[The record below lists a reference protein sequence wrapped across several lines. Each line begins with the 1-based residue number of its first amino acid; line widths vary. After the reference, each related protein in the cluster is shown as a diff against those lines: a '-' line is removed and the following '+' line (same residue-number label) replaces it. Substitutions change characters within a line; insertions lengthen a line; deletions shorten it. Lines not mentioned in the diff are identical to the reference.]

1 MALPKLNSTP
11 SYEVTIPS
19 SGQVVT
25 YRPFLVKE
33 QKNLL
38 IALETQDR
46 KDLLRAITRTIK
58 ACIEA
63 DVKSPLTT
71 FDVDYLFTM
80 IRSKSVGES
89 VTIQLPCTECETT
102 NEIAVE
108 LDKVQIANS
117 TVDPILQISPDIAVK
132 MRYPTYEEFLDN
144 ESLAAAKSAAEIIFE
159 LMLICMESVMTEEE
173 RIDLRSEAREDVVSF
188 VESMTTQQYDMLANF
203 VNGIPFVFQDI
214 EYKCTGCAHDNVR
227 TLKGMDDFF

>member
-19 SGQVVT
+19 AGQLAT

-58 ACIEA
+58 SCLEVE
-63 DVKSPLTT
+63 VKTPLTT
-71 FDVDYLFTM
+71 FDIDYLFTM
-80 IRSKSVGES
+80 IRSKSVGET
-89 VTIQLPCTECETT
+89 VEIEIPCSECETR
-102 NEIAVE
+102 NNVKVD
-108 LDKVQIANS
+108 LDKSEISNEV
-117 TVDPILQISPDIAVK
+117 VDPVLQITPDIAVK
-132 MRYPTYEEFLDN
+132 MRYPTYEEFLNN
-144 ESLAAAKSAAEIIFE
+144 EALSQAKTSAEAIFE
-159 LMLICMESVMTEEE
+159 LMLICMESVHTEEE
-173 RIDLRSEAREDVVSF
+173 RISMKEESREDVIAF
-188 VESMTTQQYDMLANF
+188 IESMTTSQYDMMANF
-203 VNGIPFVFQDI
+203 INGIPFVFQDI
-214 EYKCTGCAHDNVR
+214 KYTCTSCGHDNVR

>member
-46 KDLLRAITRTIK
+46 KGLLRAITRTIQ
-58 ACIEA
+58 ACVEGDI
-63 DVKSPLTT
+63 KSPLTT
-71 FDVDYLFTM
+71 FDIDYLFTI

-89 VTIQLPCTECETT
+89 IEIQLPCVECETQNIVT
-102 NEIAVE
+102 VE
-108 LDKVQIANS
+108 LDTVEISNKDIDTLVQIS
-117 TVDPILQISPDIAVK
+117 SDIAIK
-132 MRYPTYEEFLDN
+132 MRFPTYEEFLDN
-144 ESLAAAKSAAEIIFE
+144 KELSEAKTQSEVIFE
-159 LMLICMESVMTEEE
+159 LMLICMEAVLTDEE
-173 RIDLRSEAREDVVSF
+173 RIDLKTETREDVIAF
-188 VESMTTQQYDMLANF
+188 IESMTTSQYEQMAKFINEM
-203 VNGIPFVFQDI
+203 PFVFKEI
-214 EYKCTGCAHDNVR
+214 EYACSNCGTENTR

>member
-1 MALPKLNSTP
+1 MALPILNSTP

-19 SGQVVT
+19 TGQAVT

-46 KDLLRAITRTIK
+46 KDLLRAITRTIR
-58 ACIEA
+58 ACVEVDLDA
-63 DVKSPLTT
+63 HLTT

-80 IRSKSVGES
+80 IRSKSVGE
-89 VTIQLPCTECETT
+89 TIEIQLPCSECNADNVT
-102 NEIAVE
+102 
-108 LDKVQIANS
+108 KVDLEGITIANPV
-117 TVDPILQISPDIAVK
+117 VDPTVQLSPSITIK

-144 ESLAAAKSAAEIIFE
+144 DALSQAKTQAEIIFE
-159 LMLICMESVMTEEE
+159 LILICMDSVLTDEE
-173 RIDLRSEAREDVVSF
+173 RIDLKVEPREDVVAF
-188 VESMTTQQYDMLANF
+188 IESMTTSQYEKIASF
-203 VNGIPFVFQDI
+203 INGIPFVYKDI
-214 EYKCTGCAHDNVR
+214 EYTCSSCGHENVR

>member
-1 MALPKLNSTP
+1 MALPILNSTP

-19 SGQVVT
+19 TGQLVT

-58 ACIEA
+58 ACVEV
-63 DVKSPLTT
+63 DVKTQLTT

-80 IRSKSVGES
+80 IRSKSVGE
-89 VTIQLPCTECETT
+89 TIEIQLPCSECQAD
-102 NEIAVE
+102 NVMKVE
-108 LDKVQIANS
+108 LDSVQIANPV
-117 TVDPILQISPDIAVK
+117 VDPIVQVSQSIAIK

-144 ESLAAAKSAAEIIFE
+144 AALVGAKSQAEIIFE
-159 LMLICMESVMTEEE
+159 LMLICMDSVHTDDE
-173 RIDLRSEAREDVVSF
+173 RIDLKQESREDVVSF
-188 VESMTTQQYDMLANF
+188 VESMTTSQYEMLASF
-203 VNGIPFVFQDI
+203 INGIPFVYKDI
-214 EYKCTGCAHDNVR
+214 EYKCKSCGHDNVR

>member
-33 QKNLL
+33 QKNLM

-46 KDLLRAITRTIK
+46 KDLLRAITKTI
-58 ACIEA
+58 ATCVEA
-63 DVKSPLTT
+63 DLKSPLTT
-71 FDVDYLFTM
+71 FDIDYLFTM

-89 VTIQLPCTECETT
+89 VDIQIPCSECETSNALT
-102 NEIAVE
+102 VQ
-108 LDKVQIANS
+108 LDKVEIANQV
-117 TVDPILQISPDIAVK
+117 VDPIIQLNDNIAVK
-132 MRYPTYEEFLDN
+132 MRYPTYDEFLDN
-144 ESLAAAKSAAEIIFE
+144 VFLSQAKSQAEIVFE
-159 LMLICMESVMTEEE
+159 LMLICMESVHTEEE
-173 RIDLRSEAREDVVSF
+173 RIDLKTESREDVTAF
-188 VESMTTQQYDMLANF
+188 IESMTTAQYDKMANF
-203 VNGIPFVFQDI
+203 INGIPFVYQDI
-214 EYKCTGCAHDNVR
+214 EYKCTNCGHDNKR